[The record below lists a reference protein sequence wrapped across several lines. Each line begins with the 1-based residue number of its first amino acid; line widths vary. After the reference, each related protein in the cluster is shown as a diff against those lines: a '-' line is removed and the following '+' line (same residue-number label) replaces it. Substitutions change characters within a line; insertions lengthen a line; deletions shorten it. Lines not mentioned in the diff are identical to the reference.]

1 MKLKSKFQAI
11 FSYISYSSLNFPR
24 YFVTLAFF
32 DEVLFLVVRQ
42 RFIPDKCKATL
53 GNSYELNV
61 VRTMVC
67 ALIVS
72 KVFSFR
78 ARSD

>member
-1 MKLKSKFQAI
+1 MKLKRK
-11 FSYISYSSLNFPR
+11 FSYIRYSSLNFPR

-32 DEVLFLVVRQ
+32 EEVLFVVVRQ

-72 KVFSFR
+72 KVDSFR
-78 ARSD
+78 ARCD